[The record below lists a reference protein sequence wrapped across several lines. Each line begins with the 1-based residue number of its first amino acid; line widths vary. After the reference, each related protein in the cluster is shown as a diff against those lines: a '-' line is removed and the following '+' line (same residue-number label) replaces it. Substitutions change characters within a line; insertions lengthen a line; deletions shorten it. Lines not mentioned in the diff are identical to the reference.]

1 MGLLRQSHA
10 ILILPGHTAA
20 NNAAPATPT
29 AGRVSGRA
37 NVDSRAADRANSA
50 TPEPYVHAR
59 CVPGSSGG
67 TSASKTAGR
76 KKCRT
81 PAAPNTPAH
90 APARMRCAPSEE
102 VCEEDIAPTLRPRSP
117 PTAPYVQ
124 RKRATESARP
134 RIPDPRPSE
143 CRKPDG
149 SPSTQGNPATN
160 GPGKQQSPHPPCS
173 GRWQ

>member
-59 CVPGSSGG
+59 CEPGSSGG

-76 KKCRT
+76 KKCST

-90 APARMRCAPSEE
+90 APARMRCARSEE

-117 PTAPYVQ
+117 PYSAVRPAKARDRVSSSTNSRSPPIGMPEA
-124 RKRATESARP
+124 KRLTFNPGKSRNKRP
-134 RIPDPRPSE
+134 R
-143 CRKPDG
+143 
-149 SPSTQGNPATN
+149 
-160 GPGKQQSPHPPCS
+160 
-173 GRWQ
+173 

>member
-29 AGRVSGRA
+29 AGRASGRA
-37 NVDSRAADRANSA
+37 NVDSRAADIANSA

-59 CVPGSSGG
+59 CEPGRSGG
-67 TSASKTAGR
+67 TSASKIAGR
-76 KKCRT
+76 TKCST

-90 APARMRCAPSEE
+90 APARIRCARSEE
-102 VCEEDIAPTLRPRSP
+102 VCEEDIAPTLRPAA
-117 PTAPYVQ
+117 PTAPYGQ
-124 RKRATESARP
+124 RKRATGSARP
-134 RIPDPRPSE
+134 RIPNRRPSE

-160 GPGKQQSPHPPCS
+160 GLGKQQSLHPPCS
-173 GRWQ
+173 GPWQ